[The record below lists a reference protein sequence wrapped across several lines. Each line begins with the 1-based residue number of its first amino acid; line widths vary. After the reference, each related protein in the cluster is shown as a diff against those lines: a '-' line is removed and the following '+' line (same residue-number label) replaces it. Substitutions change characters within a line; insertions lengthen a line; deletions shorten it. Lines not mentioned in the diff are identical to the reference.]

1 MPEMGYGEKL
11 KTVVVGYGFIG
22 RIHSERW
29 SRIEEAELT
38 AVVDI
43 AAERAREAAE
53 TYRCNAYTSLS
64 EALDREKPDIVDIC
78 TPTYTHKQLVLEAL
92 NANVNVI
99 CEKPLALSL
108 QDCREI
114 VETAEKSGVKFMVA
128 HCLRFFPDYSM
139 VKRLVDG
146 GEVGEPRIARAY
158 RLSAKPG
165 WADWYMDQGRSGGV
179 VVDLAIHDIDFLRWL
194 FADEVSRVYAQALK
208 PRGVKAQTHAQVML
222 KFRKGCIAFVEASWS
237 MPDGFPFTTY
247 FEVAGTDGIA
257 ILDSRASTPLT
268 IHRKGGV
275 EELSPVGRD
284 GYLLELQHFARCV
297 LEDKPPMVPGEEAVK
312 TLEACFAAVESSLTG
327 RPVELPLKGV

>member
-1 MPEMGYGEKL
+1 MPEMDGGEKL

-22 RIHSERW
+22 RIHAERW

-53 TYRCNAYTSLS
+53 TYGCNPYTSLS
-64 EALDREKPDIVDIC
+64 EALVREKPDIVDIC

-92 NANVNVI
+92 NAQTNVI

-108 QDCREI
+108 QDCNEI
-114 VETAEKSGVKFMVA
+114 VETVRKSGMKFMVA

-139 VKRLVDG
+139 VKRLIES
-146 GEVGEPRIARAY
+146 GEVGEPRVARAY
-158 RLSAKPG
+158 RLSTKPG
-165 WADWYMDQGRSGGV
+165 WADWYMDQDRSGGV
-179 VVDLAIHDIDFLRWL
+179 IVDLAIHDLDFLRWI
-194 FADEVSRVYAQALK
+194 FADEVSRVYAQALRPK
-208 PRGVKAQTHAQVML
+208 GVKAQTHAQIML
-222 KFRKGCIAFVEASWS
+222 KFRKGYIAFVEASWS

-268 IHRKGGV
+268 IHRRGGV
-275 EELSPVGRD
+275 EEVSPLSRD

-297 LEDKPPMVPGEEAVK
+297 LDNRPPIVPGEEAVK
-312 TLEACFAAVESSLTG
+312 TLEVCFAAVKSSLTG
-327 RPVELPLKGV
+327 QPVGLP

>member
-1 MPEMGYGEKL
+1 MPEVGVGERL

-22 RIHSERW
+22 RVHSERW
-29 SRIEEAELT
+29 SKIDEAKLT

-43 AAERAREAAE
+43 VPERAREAAE

-92 NANVNVI
+92 NAHANVV

-114 VETAEKSGVKFMVA
+114 IKAAKESGMKFMVA
-128 HCLRFFPDYSM
+128 HCLRFFPDYST
-139 VKRLVDG
+139 VKRLVEG

-165 WADWYMDQGRSGGV
+165 WATWYLNQDKSGGV
-179 VVDLAIHDIDFLRWL
+179 MVDLAIHDIDFLRWL

-208 PRGVKAQTHAQVML
+208 PRDVKAQTHAQVLL
-222 KFRKGCIAFVEASWS
+222 KFRKGYIAFVEASWS

-247 FEVAGTDGIA
+247 FEVAGTDGIVL
-257 ILDSRASTPLT
+257 LDSRASTPLT
-268 IHRKGGV
+268 VHRKGGV

-297 LEDKPPMVPGEEAVK
+297 LEDKAPMVSGEEAVK
-312 TLEACFAAVESSLTG
+312 TLEVCFAAVESSLTG
-327 RPVELPLKGV
+327 EPVNLPLEGV